1 MTEFLISSLII
12 MYDSFGD
19 KTNTSE
25 YIPIRLVLKNIVAV
39 VMYKR

>member
-19 KTNTSE
+19 SE